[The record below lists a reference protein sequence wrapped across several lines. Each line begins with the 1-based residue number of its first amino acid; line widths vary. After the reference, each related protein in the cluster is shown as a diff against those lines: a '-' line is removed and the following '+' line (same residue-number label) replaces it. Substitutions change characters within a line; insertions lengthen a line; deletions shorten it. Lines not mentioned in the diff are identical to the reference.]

1 MIYLQT
7 FENYNYYNDDM
18 IMEKFN
24 LKLYLD
30 KLKKSTTKNKLAT
43 LIVASLLSI
52 FTVNQALDF
61 IQRSNINEP
70 EKLILLDTINKVEDK
85 YKDPLLLNISQNG
98 IQHLKN
104 YEDINLEKYH
114 LGGIA
119 LIGYG
124 HKILPGEKYTVITPQ
139 KAEELLIDDANL
151 ASDGVKRLFKLWK
164 GMGID
169 IKVTQNQFDV
179 MVSLAYSMGVG
190 GFRGS
195 DFVQALKQKDFV
207 KASQLLKYTGI
218 SHPGHIKRRSVEC
231 NIFKL

>member
-24 LKLYLD
+24 LKYHLD
-30 KLKKSTTKNKLAT
+30 KLKKSTNKNKLAT

-52 FTVNQALDF
+52 YTANQALNF

-70 EKLILLDTINKVEDK
+70 EKIILIDTINKVEDK
-85 YKDPLLLNISQNG
+85 YKDPLILNISQNG
-98 IQHLKN
+98 IQHLKKF
-104 YEDINLEKYH
+104 EDIKLEKYY
-114 LGGIA
+114 LDGVA
-119 LIGYG
+119 LVGYG
-124 HKILPGEKYTVITPQ
+124 HKILPNEKYTTITPEI
-139 KAEELLIDDANL
+139 AEKLLIVDATY

-164 GMGID
+164 SMGID

-190 GFRGS
+190 AFRGS

>member
-1 MIYLQT
+1 MIYLHT
-7 FENYNYYNDDM
+7 FENYNYYNDEM
-18 IMEKFN
+18 IMEKIN

-30 KLKKSTTKNKLAT
+30 KLKKSTTKNKIAT
-43 LIVASLLSI
+43 LIVASLLSVY
-52 FTVNQALDF
+52 TVNQALNF

-70 EKLILLDTINKVEDK
+70 EKIILIDTINKVEDK

-104 YEDINLEKYH
+104 YENINLKKYH

-124 HKILPGEKYTVITPQ
+124 HKILPGEKYKVITPE
-139 KAEELLIDDANL
+139 KAEELLIADAKL
-151 ASDGVKRLFKLWK
+151 ASDGIKRLFKMWK
-164 GMGID
+164 NVGID

-190 GFRGS
+190 AFRGS